1 VVEGT
6 NILYYGNQLKWEG
19 FVLEFEQ
26 FLQMQREFDRKVG
39 WNAYEK
45 CRTLEDVLQFMEHFV
60 LVTVEEL
67 GEISRVRKQYY
78 RDKKD
83 VIVDEL
89 KHELMDIFV
98 YFMQACMAL
107 NLDLKEEY
115 LKKLRSNEKRFIN
128 KNRRSENPK
137 REL

>member
-1 VVEGT
+1 
-6 NILYYGNQLKWEG
+6 
-19 FVLEFEQ
+19 LEFKQ
-26 FLQMQREFDRKVG
+26 FFQMQREFDRKVG

-45 CRTLEDVLQFMEHFV
+45 CRTPEDALKFTEHFV

-67 GEISRVRKQYY
+67 GEISRARKHYY

-83 VIVDEL
+83 LIIDEL
-89 KHELMDIFV
+89 KQELMDIFV

-107 NLDLKEEY
+107 NLDLKKEY
-115 LKKLRSNEKRFIN
+115 LKKLRSNEKRFVN
-128 KNRRSENPK
+128 KNRESRNPK